1 MTTNFIVSRTNSV
14 DGELVEFGPLDQVEM
29 KKLAI
34 PSSLARV
41 VSYPELSLV
50 IELSC
55 TFTGDRIDITKMVI
69 QSSDSFIATRDLTQL
84 ALPSVSR
91 AISLE
96 SIPGSSY
103 WTSQS
108 NPSITENRAFLAQLY
123 WLEHVSWGSPR
134 AAIMNLTSWS
144 RTNANWHIK
153 KLAKE
158 FELPGAHAIPASK
171 REATMDELI
180 KSLE

>member
-1 MTTNFIVSRTNSV
+1 MPTNFRVTRTNSV
-14 DGELVEFGPLDQVEM
+14 DGELVEFGPLDQVEA

-34 PSSLARV
+34 PASLTRV

-55 TFTGDRIDITKMVI
+55 TFTGDRIEITKMVI
-69 QSSDSFIATRDLTQL
+69 ESSGSFIATRDLTQL
-84 ALPSVSR
+84 ALPAVMR
-91 AISLE
+91 AIALE

-103 WTSQS
+103 WTSPS
-108 NPSITENRAFLAQLY
+108 NDSVTENRAFLAQLY

-134 AAIMNLTSWS
+134 ATIMTLTSWS

-171 REATMDELI
+171 SEVTMDVLV
-180 KSLE
+180 KSLK